1 MCVAA
6 LSLLLLLS
14 TAVSFLP
21 PSRSLSL
28 RETPSNSRLL
38 SPLQMTQF
46 TNAEAEDVVKSI
58 QRLAGSYLDDEKLQI
73 SELKET
79 IKEVS
84 YSLFTPPAPERDDH

>member
-1 MCVAA
+1 
-6 LSLLLLLS
+6 
-14 TAVSFLP
+14 
-21 PSRSLSL
+21 
-28 RETPSNSRLL
+28 
-38 SPLQMTQF
+38 MTQF